1 MIKLKFKAEET
12 KNGNKQFVANYKG
25 TLSRLS
31 EQDFSYVNG
40 AGDTVNYKL
49 ATVSFN
55 DLDGV
60 KHTLDSVVVYAT
72 SLSKGMELGQT
83 YLGRIS
89 RSFNADGTARKPWV
103 ALYSA
108 VAGKEISDADF
119 DAIVLEE
126 ELALY

>member
-55 DLDGV
+55 DLDGA

-126 ELALY
+126 ELAL

>member
-1 MIKLKFKAEET
+1 MIKLKFKAET
-12 KNGNKQFVANYKG
+12 TQNGNKQFVANYKG
-25 TLSRLS
+25 KLSRLS

-40 AGDTVNYKL
+40 AGNTIQYKL

-55 DLDGV
+55 DFDGV
-60 KHTLDSVVVYAT
+60 NHTLDSVVVYAT
-72 SLSKGMELGQT
+72 SLGKGMELGQT

-89 RSFNADGTARKPWV
+89 RSFNADGSARKPWV

-126 ELALY
+126 ELAL

>member
-31 EQDFSYVNG
+31 DQDFSYVNG
-40 AGDTVNYKL
+40 SGETVNYKL

-126 ELALY
+126 ELAL

>member
-126 ELALY
+126 ELAL

>member
-1 MIKLKFKAEET
+1 MIKLKFKTEET

-31 EQDFSYVNG
+31 DQDFSYVNG
-40 AGDTVNYKL
+40 SGETVNYKL

-55 DLDGV
+55 DLDGT

-72 SLSKGMELGQT
+72 SLAKGMELGQT

-89 RSFNADGTARKPWV
+89 RSFNADGSARKPWV

-126 ELALY
+126 ELAL

>member
-40 AGDTVNYKL
+40 AGETVNYKL

-126 ELALY
+126 ELAL

>member
-1 MIKLKFKAEET
+1 MIKLKFKAET
-12 KNGNKQFVANYKG
+12 TQNGNKQFVANYKG
-25 TLSRLS
+25 KLSRLS

-40 AGDTVNYKL
+40 AGNTIEYKL

-55 DLDGV
+55 DFDGV
-60 KHTLDSVVVYAT
+60 NHTLDSVVVYAT
-72 SLSKGMELGQT
+72 SLGKGMELGQT

-89 RSFNADGTARKPWV
+89 RSFNADGSARKPWV

-126 ELALY
+126 ELAL

>member
-40 AGDTVNYKL
+40 SGETVNYKL

-72 SLSKGMELGQT
+72 SLAKGMELGQT

-89 RSFNADGTARKPWV
+89 RSFNADGSARKPWV

-126 ELALY
+126 ELAL

>member
-1 MIKLKFKAEET
+1 MITLKFKAEET

-25 TLSRLS
+25 TLNRLS

-40 AGDTVNYKL
+40 SGETVNYKL

-72 SLSKGMELGQT
+72 SLAKGMELGQT

-89 RSFNADGTARKPWV
+89 RSFNADGSARKPWV

-126 ELALY
+126 ELAL

>member
-1 MIKLKFKAEET
+1 MIKLKFKAET
-12 KNGNKQFVANYKG
+12 TQNGNKQFVANYKG
-25 TLSRLS
+25 KLSRLS

-40 AGDTVNYKL
+40 AGNTIEYKL

-60 KHTLDSVVVYAT
+60 NHTLDSVVVYAT
-72 SLSKGMELGQT
+72 SLGKGMELGQT

-89 RSFNADGTARKPWV
+89 RSFNADGSARKPWV

-126 ELALY
+126 ELAL

>member
-25 TLSRLS
+25 ALSRLS

-126 ELALY
+126 ELAL

>member
-126 ELALY
+126 ELALS

>member
-1 MIKLKFKAEET
+1 MIKLKFKAETT

-40 AGDTVNYKL
+40 AGNTIEYKL

-60 KHTLDSVVVYAT
+60 NHTLDSVVVYAT
-72 SLSKGMELGQT
+72 SLGKGMELGQT

-89 RSFNADGTARKPWV
+89 RSFNADGSARKPWV

-126 ELALY
+126 ELAL

>member
-72 SLSKGMELGQT
+72 SLGKGMELGQT

-126 ELALY
+126 ELAL

>member
-1 MIKLKFKAEET
+1 MIKLKFKAET
-12 KNGNKQFVANYKG
+12 TQNGNKQFVANYKG

-40 AGDTVNYKL
+40 AGNTIEYKL
-49 ATVSFN
+49 ATVAFS

-72 SLSKGMELGQT
+72 SLGKGMELGQT

-89 RSFNADGTARKPWV
+89 RSFNADGSARKPWV

-126 ELALY
+126 ELAL

>member
-31 EQDFSYVNG
+31 DQDFSYVNG
-40 AGDTVNYKL
+40 SGETVNYKL

-72 SLSKGMELGQT
+72 SLAKGMELGQT

-89 RSFNADGTARKPWV
+89 RSFNADGSARKPWV

-126 ELALY
+126 ELAL

>member
-1 MIKLKFKAEET
+1 MIKLKFKADET

-40 AGDTVNYKL
+40 SGETVNYKL

-72 SLSKGMELGQT
+72 SLAKGMELGQT

-89 RSFNADGTARKPWV
+89 RSFNADGSARKPWV

-126 ELALY
+126 ELAL